1 MDVDSCCFL
10 REMPIFIP
18 QFKIGN
24 FAERKKKKEQKDDQE
39 ILDSLPKWQIEIHFL
54 VSVASTHNYIDVGL
68 IEVCVVLIAE
78 CSDRA

>member
-39 ILDSLPKWQIEIHFL
+39 ILDRVFQNGKQKSI
-54 VSVASTHNYIDVGL
+54 S
-68 IEVCVVLIAE
+68 
-78 CSDRA
+78 